1 MAGHELRKVALP
13 AAYVVDLQE
22 ACKLI
27 GIPASGTM
35 FPDLDCMVTKHELAD
50 PHGVYPRSIVAA
62 ERQVHPPLA
71 GISQLIMRPVN
82 PQLQTACSA

>member
-1 MAGHELRKVALP
+1 MCHPRHGASVSVDTYSIPCVRRAEKFIVAGHELWKVALP

-50 PHGVYPRSIVAA
+50 PHGSIRAV
-62 ERQVHPPLA
+62 
-71 GISQLIMRPVN
+71 
-82 PQLQTACSA
+82 